1 MIVAAGVFTPL
12 GCEPLQILLALEGN
26 FKHPFA
32 CTTTTITQE
41 ASILALA
48 NKKTTMT
55 EICYTK
61 HNMNKIR
68 FFADNE
74 NIYS

>member
-32 CTTTTITQE
+32 CATTTITQE
-41 ASILALA
+41 AYILALA
-48 NKKTTMT
+48 NKNTMN
-55 EICYTK
+55 EICYGK
-61 HNMNKIR
+61 N
-68 FFADNE
+68 
-74 NIYS
+74 